1 MRLRFSA
8 YTHALLL
15 SHRRKVSIRVRIR
28 IDRVDIVPVVYLDGM
43 FVLQTLQIRMNILDL
58 DLQALDLD

>member
-15 SHRRKVSIRVRIR
+15 SHRREVTIRGVR